1 MTNGIPSKRDVM
13 MMGIAHAI
21 DERLKQVPKEPV
33 GIQLSPEAAKDLSR
47 LIKGYYQLEA
57 RLHEKH

>member
-1 MTNGIPSKRDVM
+1 MMNGIPSKRDIM

-21 DERLKQVPKEPV
+21 DERLKQVPKKPV
-33 GIQLSPEAAKDLSR
+33 GIQLAPEAAKDLSR

-57 RLHEKH
+57 RLHEKC